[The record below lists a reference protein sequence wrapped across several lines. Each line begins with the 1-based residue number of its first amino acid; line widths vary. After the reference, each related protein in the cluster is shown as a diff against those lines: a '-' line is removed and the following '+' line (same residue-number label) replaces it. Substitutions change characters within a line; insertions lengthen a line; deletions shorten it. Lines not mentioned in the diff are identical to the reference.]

1 MDWTEVIHQAT
12 NLCAGSYKI
21 IVRDNNSFAMQSR
34 RSEVHL
40 SIEKSSNDSIIIRS
54 GYWIPSTGIGLLLN
68 WFEEK
73 HYPYTHIRDWPE

>member
-1 MDWTEVIHQAT
+1 
-12 NLCAGSYKI
+12 
-21 IVRDNNSFAMQSR
+21 MQSR

-40 SIEKSSNDSIIIRS
+40 SIEKGTNDSIIIRS
-54 GYWIPSTGIGLLLN
+54 GYWIPATGIELLLN